1 MEPLSLKKISS
12 DLHMGTT
19 KLCALAK
26 RLSGGSTLTH
36 VIAER
41 RINAAKNLLIR
52 SDAPVSAVAEEVG
65 FSDYNY
71 FTKIFKS
78 LTGLTPSAFRKKNR
92 SADGQ

>member
-1 MEPLSLKKISS
+1 MLFRS
-12 DLHMGTT
+12 
-19 KLCALAK
+19 LAK

-41 RINAAKNLLIR
+41 RINAAKKLLIR

-78 LTGLTPSAFRKKNR
+78 LTGLTPSAYRKKNR
-92 SADGQ
+92 SGDGQ